1 VSCSKA
7 FLALAISLVLTFVFL
22 SIADGATSSGGVT
35 GSKWVRPIK
44 DNVVVYT
51 STRTKAVRIGILNQ
65 DAVVEVIREDRDWCQ
80 VRFVRENA
88 EFVGWVVKAEVAVE
102 GTPPNPPKRTPKP
115 DPAAKPKK
123 DEEPEEKRL
132 TIEETS
138 DKLFEMVQI
147 PVGTS
152 PVFKRSWD
160 RSKMKRYEKDTG
172 STGMAWGGGQ
182 RAKMDALYLFDP
194 DEVVQVFIEDKIREL
209 KKLHKE
215 GHPDFTLVIN
225 SYIRALEAYIEGKF
239 PDLRK
244 FVEQAERFWKRIPGV
259 TVGF

>member
-1 VSCSKA
+1 
-7 FLALAISLVLTFVFL
+7 
-22 SIADGATSSGGVT
+22 
-35 GSKWVRPIK
+35 
-44 DNVVVYT
+44 VVVYT
-51 STRTKAVRIGILNQ
+51 STGTKAVRIGILNK
-65 DAVVEVIREDRDWCQ
+65 DVVVQVIREDRDWYEI
-80 VRFVRENA
+80 RFIKEDA
-88 EFVGWVVKAEVAVE
+88 EFVGWVVKEEVAVE

-115 DPAAKPKK
+115 DPALTPQKE
-123 DEEPEEKRL
+123 EEPEEKRL

-160 RSKMKRYEKDTG
+160 RSKMKRYERDTG

-182 RAKMDALYLFDP
+182 RAKMDVLYLFDP
-194 DEVVQVFIEDKIREL
+194 DEVLQVYIEDKIREL
-209 KKLHKE
+209 KKLKKE
-215 GHPDFTLVIN
+215 GHPDFALVIN
-225 SYIRALEAYIEGKF
+225 CYIRALEAYIEGKF

-259 TVGF
+259 VVGF